1 MRFLQR
7 HRSVWLGAL
16 ALSLALTGATA
27 NAADDAHR
35 SSPFLLLKLDGL
47 YVKWGDPVL
56 GTGAAVRYAFVTK
69 DTRIEGARNCAAMT
83 SLDAPLQKFG
93 IRPDKLRT
101 EVAAAFAMWERAA
114 NIRFVAVEHADEA
127 NILIGGQFAPRGR
140 AFANVTY
147 RPGGG
152 ATRGIEKSLICIN
165 QTQPWKIGF
174 GGDAS
179 AYDLR
184 YTIAH
189 EVGHAIGLNHPG
201 PSGQLMGFKY
211 AEGFRTLQQGDLDG
225 AVALYGRLDNTAM
238 AAPSQIVAKQPPE
251 LGLQ

>member
-1 MRFLQR
+1 
-7 HRSVWLGAL
+7 VL
-16 ALSLALTGATA
+16 AQESLTT
-27 NAADDAHR
+27 
-35 SSPFLLLKLDGL
+35 SQPFLLLQLDGL
-47 YVKWGDPVL
+47 YVKWGEPVL
-56 GTGAAVRYAFVTK
+56 GTGATVRYAFVTN
-69 DTRIEGARNCAAMT
+69 DTQVAGARNCGAMT
-83 SLDAPLQKFG
+83 PLDAPLQKFG

-114 NIRFVAVEHADEA
+114 DIRFIAVENANEAD
-127 NILIGGQFAPRGR
+127 ILIGGQFAPRGR

-147 RPGGG
+147 RSEGG

-189 EVGHAIGLNHPG
+189 EIGHAIGLNHPG

-225 AVALYGRLDNTAM
+225 AIALYGRRHSTAM
-238 AAPSQIVAKQPPE
+238 VTPSQNELNQPPE